1 MHCTISLLYFGE
13 KMQCKKMIC
22 QYCQYCQF
30 GGSLISPQDRLSKE
44 IKETDKTDKTDC
56 ANFYYLSICFIGLL
70 SIGLRLSGWSEAS
83 GITTENRFSC
93 LFYCLLEIP
102 EFSNISSTYCF
113 CSFALSAFLLLG
125 FVAIVS
131 KYFLAK

>member
-1 MHCTISLLYFGE
+1 MLMAGGKLTFRIPPVCESCAASITIRQRIGRRIKRKKIGLENFSLLGFN
-13 KMQCKKMIC
+13 QA
-22 QYCQYCQF
+22 
-30 GGSLISPQDRLSKE
+30 DR
-44 IKETDKTDKTDC
+44 DK
-56 ANFYYLSICFIGLL
+56 
-70 SIGLRLSGWSEAS
+70 AS
-83 GITTENRFSC
+83 GITTENRFFC
-93 LFYCLLEIP
+93 LFYYLLEIP